1 MIGLLPILA
10 RWRFGLSI
18 AAAVAVFGLIV
29 ASWHYRSAYHAE
41 RALRR
46 ADRAAY
52 TQAQAEATRIAYDA
66 LRAAET
72 RSQIKA
78 KEADHEHALALADA
92 RSATDR
98 YIAAHR
104 VRGQAVAG
112 VASPAIASAESGGAQ
127 NSDRSSSAP
136 DMVAVTAGDIQVC
149 TINTTRLEA
158 AREWALGLKISP

>member
-1 MIGLLPILA
+1 MIGLLPILT

-52 TQAQAEATRIAYDA
+52 TQAQVEATRIAYDA

-98 YIAAHR
+98 YITAHR
-104 VRGQAVAG
+104 VRGQTVAG
-112 VASPAIASAESGGAQ
+112 VASGTVAISESGGAQ
-127 NSDRSSSAP
+127 SADRPGASP
-136 DMVAVTAGDIQVC
+136 DMVAVTAGDIDIC

-158 AREWALGLKISP
+158 AREWAAGL

>member
-29 ASWHYRSAYHAE
+29 ASWHYRHAYHAE
-41 RALRR
+41 KALRK

-52 TQAQAEATRIAYDA
+52 AAAQSEATN
-66 LRAAET
+66 
-72 RSQIKA
+72 
-78 KEADHEHALALADA
+78 EADKSYRAELADA
-92 RSATDR
+92 RSAADR
-98 YIAAHR
+98 YIAGHR
-104 VRGQAVAG
+104 VRSTFASSAG
-112 VASPAIASAESGGAQ
+112 RAPSSAEG
-127 NSDRSSSAP
+127 DRAGSPDRAGTAP

>member
-1 MIGLLPILA
+1 MIGLLPILT

-41 RALRR
+41 RTLRR

-52 TQAQAEATRIAYDA
+52 TQAQAEATRIAREALLHQEHIYVTKAQETDHAYQAKLTDA
-66 LRAAET
+66 DRRARA
-72 RSQIKA
+72 
-78 KEADHEHALALADA
+78 
-92 RSATDR
+92 
-98 YIAAHR
+98 YIGANR
-104 VRGQAVAG
+104 VRGQAAPG
-112 VASPAIASAESGGAQ
+112 VASGAIASAQGSGAQ
-127 NSDRSSSAP
+127 GGERSGAAP

-158 AREWALGLKISP
+158 ARKWALGLKISP

>member
-29 ASWHYRSAYHAE
+29 ASWHYRHAYHAE
-41 RALRR
+41 KALRK

-52 TQAQAEATRIAYDA
+52 AAAQSEATIIAKRALDA
-66 LRAAET
+66 TEARY
-72 RSQIKA
+72 RSKA
-78 KEADHEHALALADA
+78 NEADKSYRAELADA
-92 RSATDR
+92 RSAADR
-98 YIAAHR
+98 YIAGHR
-104 VRGQAVAG
+104 VRSTFASSAG
-112 VASPAIASAESGGAQ
+112 RAPSSAEG
-127 NSDRSSSAP
+127 DRAGSPDRAGTAP